1 MKGYIIIK
9 IIGNTIRQ
17 KESLM
22 RLVKKGIVLAAGKGT
37 RLMPLTLAMPKEMI
51 RVGVKPVIEYA
62 VEILKAGGIKEIL
75 VIVGRKKESIMDYLG
90 SGERF
95 GVDIY
100 YRIQEEPKGSAHAVY
115 YARDFVGAEDFVV
128 IYGDNYFK
136 PYKIIKDVINV
147 HVNEKADAT
156 LLLHPVKKNPSR
168 FGIVKINERN
178 EILNI
183 IEKPPLEKAKFYRT
197 DGAYLTIAGLL
208 VLRKTIFESIEK
220 IKPGANGEIW
230 LTDAVERMRKHG
242 YRIYGY
248 SFRGAR
254 YDIGTFESLKE
265 ADKIEQESYNVQL
278 EDNRNG

>member
-1 MKGYIIIK
+1 MFYIIK
-9 IIGNTIRQ
+9 IIGNTVRY
-17 KESLM
+17 KETLL

-51 RVGVKPVIEYA
+51 RVGVKPVIEHA
-62 VEILKAGGIKEIL
+62 VEVLKAGGIREIL

-90 SGERF
+90 SGERL

-100 YRIQEEPKGSAHAVY
+100 YRIQEDPKGSAHAVY

-136 PYKIIKDVINV
+136 PYNIIKDVIKV
-147 HVNEKADAT
+147 HMNENADAT
-156 LLLHPVKKNPSR
+156 LLLHPVKNPSR
-168 FGIVKINERN
+168 FGIVKINERK

-183 IEKPPLEKAKFYRT
+183 IEKPTLEKAKLYRI
-197 DGAYLTIAGLL
+197 DDAYLTIAGLL
-208 VLRKTIFESIEK
+208 VLRKTIFDSIEK
-220 IKPGANGEIW
+220 IKSGVNGEIW

-242 YRIYGY
+242 DRIYGY
-248 SFRGAR
+248 PFSGTR

-265 ADKIEQESYNVQL
+265 ADKIEQKSYNAQL
-278 EDNRNG
+278 ERE